1 MPRTII
7 TETTAEPEVF
17 VYPAPLL
24 TAINLINY
32 CSGIVNFLLGMR
44 LILKFFGANP
54 VTPIVALL
62 YNTTNFLLSPF
73 RGIFPTV
80 AEGRN
85 VLEPTTLVAMIFY
98 TIIFYGIVQLLMLL
112 AREQRA

>member
-7 TETTAEPEVF
+7 TETTPEVF

-24 TAINLINY
+24 SAIHIINY
-32 CSGIVNFLLGMR
+32 SSGIVNFLLGMR
-44 LILKFFGANP
+44 MILKFFGANP
-54 VTPIVALL
+54 VTPVVAVL
-62 YNTTNFLLSPF
+62 YDTTNFLLKPF
-73 RGIFPTV
+73 QGIFPTV

-85 VLEPTTLVAMIFY
+85 VLEPTALVAMIFY
-98 TIIFYGIVQLLMLL
+98 TIIFYGVVQLLMLL